1 MDEGDGENVE
11 PQDEQQMEVE
21 ENRRE
26 EEFAAE
32 RFLLE
37 DTEELDF
44 QSFLTMVASKKGQE
58 WFAEG
63 LSLPSFVD
71 TVTGIMQS
79 VQSEQVSAATQELQ
93 VCKKHEFFH
102 LCFCYNDK

>member
-44 QSFLTMVASKKGQE
+44 QSFLTMVASKKVKNG
-58 WFAEG
+58 
-63 LSLPSFVD
+63 SLK
-71 TVTGIMQS
+71 
-79 VQSEQVSAATQELQ
+79 AL
-93 VCKKHEFFH
+93 VCQA
-102 LCFCYNDK
+102 LWTP